1 MTKTDY
7 TKSFKFTKGSINA
20 IPSGDKVAYFYD
32 IEVPKLGITRQVS
45 GNKSFH
51 VRQVVDGKTK
61 RTGLAH
67 GRWPDM
73 SVSLAR
79 EEAIKELAHTVRGG
93 NTIKERQDD
102 REEEVV
108 AQLTVEDALKLFAIG
123 KVRRVGG
130 QKLPLKESTLYS
142 YEKTIKSLLG
152 ATRFQGP
159 IITLDEDTIKR
170 CVDEANSKTAASTG
184 CRSLASVWDW
194 LSKQKDYRRKLPDN
208 PVREYAKYNDGLHT
222 AAPKQSR
229 IGREEM
235 SAWFNQVDTMPVHI
249 SEAFLW
255 LMFTGNRVGEAL
267 ALEWTDLNFKTRTY
281 RLNDPKNRRDVDLP
295 IPPYLCDRLKDRSK
309 QTGRVFEI
317 SARALC
323 HYHTGGFKD
332 WTNHDLRRTFA
343 GVAESVCSYATVKR
357 LLNHTF
363 QDITEVYIG
372 ESADLNAEIEKVGN
386 EILRLA
392 GRKVDNVVP
401 MREVS

>member
-1 MTKTDY
+1 
-7 TKSFKFTKGSINA
+7 
-20 IPSGDKVAYFYD
+20 
-32 IEVPKLGITRQVS
+32 
-45 GNKSFH
+45 
-51 VRQVVDGKTK
+51 
-61 RTGLAH
+61 
-67 GRWPDM
+67 
-73 SVSLAR
+73 
-79 EEAIKELAHTVRGG
+79 
-93 NTIKERQDD
+93 
-102 REEEVV
+102 
-108 AQLTVEDALKLFAIG
+108 VEDALKLFAIG

-142 YEKTIKSLLG
+142 YEITIKRLLG
-152 ATRFQGP
+152 DTRFESP
-159 IITLDEDTIKR
+159 IVSLDEDTIKQ
-170 CVDEANSKTAASTG
+170 CVDEASSKTVASTG

-194 LSKQKDYRRKLPDN
+194 LGKQKDYRRKLPDN

-267 ALEWTDLNFKTRTY
+267 ALEWTDLNFKARTY

-295 IPPYLCDRLKDRSK
+295 IPPYFCDRLKDRRK
-309 QTGRVFEI
+309 PTGIVFDT
-317 SARALC
+317 SASALC
-323 HYHTGGFKD
+323 RHHTGGFKP

-386 EILRLA
+386 KILQLA
-392 GRKVDNVVP
+392 GRKVDDVAHL
-401 MREVS
+401 REVS